1 MTYFYFFFKY
11 INKFILIYNI
21 FIFLNNKINKI
32 KELDILLLDSINI

>member
-1 MTYFYFFFKY
+1 MTYFFKY

-21 FIFLNNKINKI
+21 FIFFNNKINKI